1 MDFIKP
7 YWKFVIA
14 AIGAFVI
21 VSNNGDVVGSVP
33 VIEDISDNLAA
44 VLTALGV
51 LAKRNG

>member
-1 MDFIKP
+1 MIAR

-14 AIGAFVI
+14 AIGAAVI
-21 VSNNGDVVGSVP
+21 IFNNGDVAGSVP

-51 LAKRNG
+51 YAKRNG